1 MKTHH
6 AEIILA
12 KSGCTQTNTSQT
24 INDFHTKIENA
35 FYSSLA
41 RKKKFFFLLLLFLY
55 DGSFCHATCAHA
67 HTLSL
72 SKITIAV
79 KQKDHF
85 NGIYARSP
93 HSWLR
98 IMNIKCNKFIILRER
113 VKMPFLWLRVCHAI
127 AIRVRFYSYFF
138 FFCSVALIIL

>member
-1 MKTHH
+1 MLKLYLRKVDAHKQTHRRQSTIFIQKSKTLFIRRWR
-6 AEIILA
+6 EK
-12 KSGCTQTNTSQT
+12 KS
-24 INDFHTKIENA
+24 
-35 FYSSLA
+35 
-41 RKKKFFFLLLLFLY
+41 FFFLLLLFLY